1 MNRALASVHP
11 DPGER
16 IKELNVRATEM
27 THTQ

>member
-1 MNRALASVHP
+1 MNRLLTSVRP